1 MSLSPVEIVDETV
14 LRRPQY
20 DVYCEPGLVSSYY
33 ENGADYH
40 MIRRKGSASSYLTYS
55 VSGSGFF
62 RDGKNQ
68 LLRTEPGDL
77 VLVDALAYQEYGT
90 YPGAKDWKCH
100 WVHFDAQPHW
110 AHWLPLPVR
119 TGLHGVT
126 SMQVEARSAEQL
138 GELFFRLHNE
148 CRLIETSGNVVAFD
162 VLERIL
168 IVARTG
174 ATDAPTTPLDPR
186 IARVWQLI
194 ESSAPNSPSSKALS
208 RVAGISHSRLACV
221 FKQTTGI
228 TILAAVNRVRLRAA
242 QRALQEVGMSVS
254 AAAERAGFQS
264 PYSFSNWYLKQT
276 GLRPAEYRK
285 RWFERTQASAL
296 VKCEDSR
303 AARRMVQKLPR
314 R

>member
-1 MSLSPVEIVDETV
+1 MSPVEMVDESV
-14 LRRPQY
+14 LPRPPY
-20 DVYCEPGLVSSYY
+20 DVYCAPGLVSAYY
-33 ENGADYH
+33 ENGPAYH

-62 RDGKNQ
+62 RDCDNR

-77 VLVDALAYQEYGT
+77 VLVDAQSYQEYGT
-90 YPGAKDWKCH
+90 YPGAREWKCH

-110 AHWLPLPVR
+110 VHWLPLPVR
-119 TGLHGVT
+119 TGLRGV
-126 SMQVEARSAEQL
+126 SSLQVEARSAPQL
-138 GELFFRLHNE
+138 GGLFSELHEE
-148 CRLIETSGNVVAFD
+148 CRRTETSSSLATLD

-168 IVARTG
+168 IVARMG

-194 ESSAPNSPSSKALS
+194 ESSSPNSPSPEALS

-242 QRALQEVGMSVS
+242 QRALQEVGTTVSV
-254 AAAERAGFQS
+254 AAERAGFQS

-276 GLRPAEYRK
+276 GSRPAEYRK
-285 RWFERTQASAL
+285 RWFEQTHASTL
-296 VKCEDSR
+296 VKRDDSR
-303 AARRMVQKLPR
+303 SPKRTAQKSPR